1 MSRIELNIGDKVR
14 PATLIDYEGFIIPVA
29 DYIVAAATTNK
40 SGRPSDIGIV
50 SDKYREGWG
59 DLNGVCDEGHGL
71 WVSVSFLVRYFRVNS
86 SPDRALIKDEFV
98 FRRKNLK
105 GKIGNIISQLPG
117 SQMLFVE
124 FDEDLGGC
132 SADGLGKAGHC
143 VMIPQR
149 YIKNVK

>member
-1 MSRIELNIGDKVR
+1 
-14 PATLIDYEGFIIPVA
+14 
-29 DYIVAAATTNK
+29 
-40 SGRPSDIGIV
+40 
-50 SDKYREGWG
+50 
-59 DLNGVCDEGHGL
+59 
-71 WVSVSFLVRYFRVNS
+71 VNS
-86 SPDRALIKDEFV
+86 SPGRALIKDEFV

-105 GKIGNIISQLPG
+105 GKVGNIISQLPG

-143 VMIPQR
+143 VMIPQK